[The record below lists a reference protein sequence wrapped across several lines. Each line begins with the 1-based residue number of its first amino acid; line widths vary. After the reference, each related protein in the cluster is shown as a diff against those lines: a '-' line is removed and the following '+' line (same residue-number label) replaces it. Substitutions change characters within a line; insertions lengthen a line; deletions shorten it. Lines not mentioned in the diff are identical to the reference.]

1 MRLPYICPMLVV
13 LAIACSGPAPRPQ
26 VEVLTPDP
34 LQYRRDAWEH
44 WIDADGDCQNTR
56 HEVLQDESLDTVT
69 FLTDRKCIVLTG
81 KWLDPFTGSV
91 VTEAGRLDVDHMVP
105 LFHAHISGGW
115 AWDAERRRDYANS
128 TEDPSHLIAVTAEVN
143 RAKGGRGPDEWKPPN
158 EDYWC
163 AYATDWSRIKD
174 TWGLS
179 TTPAEDA
186 ALEAMLATCNGA

>member
-115 AWDAERRRDYANS
+115 AWDAEGCRDYANS
-128 TEDPSHLIAVTAEVN
+128 TEDPSHFIAVTAEVN
-143 RAKGGRGPDEWKPPN
+143 RAKGGERP
-158 EDYWC
+158 
-163 AYATDWSRIKD
+163 R
-174 TWGLS
+174 
-179 TTPAEDA
+179 
-186 ALEAMLATCNGA
+186 